1 MQLKVYSSV
10 PLKEVKNG
18 HREQLMVSATLGNNR
33 SLRQVGR
40 FHFFFFSYCKGNMGK
55 TEVCQSIKIRMRT
68 PLLGQPPLQVH
79 H

>member
-18 HREQLMVSATLGNNR
+18 HREQLTVSATLGNNR

-40 FHFFFFSYCKGNMGK
+40 FHFFFSLIVKVTWEKLKYAK
-55 TEVCQSIKIRMRT
+55 V
-68 PLLGQPPLQVH
+68 
-79 H
+79 